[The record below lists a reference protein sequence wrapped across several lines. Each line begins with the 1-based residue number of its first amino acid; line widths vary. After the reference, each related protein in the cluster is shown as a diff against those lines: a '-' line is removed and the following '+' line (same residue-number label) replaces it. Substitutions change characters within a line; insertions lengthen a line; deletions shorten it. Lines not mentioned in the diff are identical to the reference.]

1 MNDYR
6 IYRIYVYKSL
16 NPFPEVF
23 KIAFEDGEMTLKDL
37 NDKIL
42 SALDGNAVQFTTI
55 KGVSRF
61 YDRCSITKILVK
73 EI

>member
-1 MNDYR
+1 MDNCKVYK
-6 IYRIYVYKSL
+6 IYVYKSL

-23 KIAFEDGEMTLKDL
+23 KIAFADGEMTLKEL

-42 SALDGNAVQFTTI
+42 TALDGNAVNFTTI

-61 YDRCSITKILVK
+61 YDRCSITKIKVK